1 MEQTFKLR
9 QTGAELQAILDK
21 CVELPT
27 REELDA
33 ELEAAYHKPE
43 DGIPNED
50 LSEEVRVSLSK
61 ADTALQEAYE
71 IINHA
76 DLSLRAGT
84 YNINSIESIVRIWNE
99 GKIPVFVA
107 HLTDD
112 NVDFVAILQKD
123 SKERFVGDYFA
134 GSKRFHF
141 YSLAAT
147 SQYATA
153 SISVSNI

>member
-33 ELEAAYHKPE
+33 ELASAYHKPE

-50 LSEEVRVSLSK
+50 LSEEVRTSLSK

-71 IINHA
+71 VINHA
-76 DLSLRAGT
+76 DLSLLAGT
-84 YNINSIESIVRIWNE
+84 YNINSIASIVRFDFLFFFRN
-99 GKIPVFVA
+99 
-107 HLTDD
+107 LT
-112 NVDFVAILQKD
+112 LRRLEQ
-123 SKERFVGDYFA
+123 
-134 GSKRFHF
+134 
-141 YSLAAT
+141 SLAFFSFVHRT
-147 SQYATA
+147 QLCF
-153 SISVSNI
+153 ISLCFIS